1 MQEHEKD
8 QHVNRKQKVKKQ
20 ATTSGGDDEPSSPD
34 KDSEDSSDAIGD
46 GIGDI
51 ESFLRKLKLKR
62 SACSGAES
70 RILEEEI
77 KRVSN
82 LIDELPDMDADEALD
97 VIQQEK
103 RRIQIME
110 RLNAMGKCPMG
121 FVWNWTPSR
130 NEFVCGGGSHSAT
143 AKDLGLTDRD
153 KIILE
158 KKV

>member
-1 MQEHEKD
+1 MQDQKKD
-8 QHVNRKQKVKKQ
+8 QQKRKVLKKKK
-20 ATTSGGDDEPSSPD
+20 AETSSGDDEPPFPD
-34 KDSEDSSDAIGD
+34 KDSEDSSDAIDD

-82 LIDELPDMDADEALD
+82 LIDELADMDADEALD

-121 FVWNWTPSR
+121 YVWIWTPSR
-130 NEFVCGGGSHSAT
+130 NEFVCGGGSHSAS

-153 KIILE
+153 KRILE